1 MSEQRNPKQVDS
13 LRVLI
18 ENRKNGGSEPP
29 SFSPDLPA
37 NKTLFNFGKG
47 FSEKALL
54 PNATQPIWA
63 THISQTNQ
71 NYVLSVAT
79 SGNVPGPF
87 SIEGT
92 GTPVALNNGDKVD
105 IQRWTIIANPKF

>member
-1 MSEQRNPKQVDS
+1 MAEISNPKQVNS

-18 ENRKNGGSEPP
+18 ENRKNAGSEPP
-29 SFSPDLPA
+29 NFSPDLPA
-37 NKTLFNFGKG
+37 NNTLFNFGRG

-79 SGNVPGPF
+79 SNGTGPF

-92 GTPVALNNGDKVD
+92 GTPVALSNGEKVD